1 MEECICIG
9 YFIDVGTFLK
19 KPCCYDCMA
28 VLNEKKY
35 LLLRWISEIFVI
47 NVLGLISMDVNTRQI
62 VIAMSK

>member
-1 MEECICIG
+1 M
-9 YFIDVGTFLK
+9 YWLLHS
-19 KPCCYDCMA
+19 CYECMA

-62 VIAMSK
+62 VIAMSKKYCKSLTYT